1 MATLEDL
8 VERIDWELFRSLEP
22 LSPLMEMH
30 LDRATVLDGNPMLR
44 WSYPVKVSEML
55 SFPFIPPEREDMPHL
70 HAARDFEDPMDP
82 IRQLDEYNGSNA
94 FYRAKNIGR
103 TAEIESTVAHDA
115 QFAAGQ
121 IGEKYGSHCA
131 SKIANAVLEWYG
143 DAKML
148 PNALHHFATALSVAE
163 KLPDNMAKAFFD
175 NYSPL
180 FFDEGLMQT
189 LAEDF
194 KMLSEQSPEYA
205 PYFMNLFFAMSGSA
219 NIAQNSPRR
228 VYKSNGQGGTITATT
243 TTAGSP
249 RIFKEFGIDGEAYL
263 AATISSQAELLW
275 DSISGFIPLLVT
287 YGASEHAQRF
297 LQLAPK
303 FVDSFKAGA
312 VLANSMYNYVYKR
325 TMQRETVKRVIQES
339 AWERI
344 EERTHTPEFYPKEEI
359 GKVLAFFENM
369 NHGGH
374 IIGVTP
380 QIMDYSIEAIAS
392 GQNFDYLAIFS
403 LSSSLPPKLAKLLYP
418 ILDDPRFI
426 QVFKSYTSSDT
437 SLDGVCLSFRKAFSE
452 RFGFNAPNFGR
463 NDEERLEALLGF
475 FKDVTVPGV
484 DAAFRQAA
492 QYGTLRESFNH
503 VPEAAKTIEL
513 LKMQGYDADFYVASG
528 AEIAKS
534 THELGELIDWK
545 TNFEALTRR
554 VFGTRAKR
562 MPDLSIPGYQPG
574 RLYMEMRADYNEAV
588 KGNRHAAINLVSRL
602 LEIVS
607 NIPDNLKSRPI
618 VEFHDELSGLH
629 SQIESNSI
637 VQGGSLTAR
646 IWARDVPDSL
656 YHNEELACC
665 IFLPDG
671 AYRGESAKFVLDPQ
685 TTMIEY
691 FANGQ
696 KPRRSVATLYAGKN
710 DCILMDTWEANQSV
724 YSSLGN
730 VKTKKFVLDTL
741 ALAALRALPHAE
753 RPLLAVH
760 NCSYGR
766 SREFATFLH
775 SSVGRE
781 GSIWHEPTFAF
792 EAVSVDDIAIPKLLS
807 QGHHY
812 TDAFGVNKPLVGTID
827 AYVVDARK
835 YVAQHHLAK
844 G

>member
-1 MATLEDL
+1 M
-8 VERIDWELFRSLEP
+8 ERIDWELFRSLKP
-22 LSPLMEMH
+22 TPK
-30 LDRATVLDGNPMLR
+30 DIFRDIDDGVRDMVSR
-44 WSYPVKVSEML
+44 SYNAAVSKML
-55 SFPFIPPEREDMPHL
+55 SFPSGGEPENNLLEN
-70 HAARDFEDPMDP
+70 AAAAAKQIE
-82 IRQLDEYNGSNA
+82 QLYG
-94 FYRAKNIGR
+94 
-103 TAEIESTVAHDA
+103 VA
-115 QFAAGQ
+115 
-121 IGEKYGSHCA
+121 YV
-131 SKIANAVLEWYG
+131 SKIAEAILGWYG
-143 DAKML
+143 SARML
-148 PNALHHFATALSVAE
+148 PNVFHHFARAAAVAE
-163 KLPDNMAKAFFD
+163 KLPPAQARIFLDA
-175 NYSPL
+175 YSPIC
-180 FFDEGLMQT
+180 FDEGFMET
-189 LAEDF
+189 LAADF
-194 KMLSEQSPEYA
+194 ELFSARYAGSLSSLVNFFISISSSFNNGSNKPYRHYRKNRHPSFIIETYSTRTSEPPDLESYLLATTSSEAQDLWKSTINHVASKIVSGGDYAPMLS
-205 PYFMNLFFAMSGSA
+205 LLGSMP
-219 NIAQNSPRR
+219 PR
-228 VYKSNGQGGTITATT
+228 
-243 TTAGSP
+243 
-249 RIFKEFGIDGEAYL
+249 
-263 AATISSQAELLW
+263 AAAK
-275 DSISGFIPLLVT
+275 
-287 YGASEHAQRF
+287 
-297 LQLAPK
+297 LAPRLS
-303 FVDSFKAGA
+303 DEQ
-312 VLANSMYNYVYKR
+312 LVYA
-325 TMQRETVKRVIQES
+325 MADV
-339 AWERI
+339 
-344 EERTHTPEFYPKEEI
+344 FKEEI
-359 GKVLAFFENM
+359 EHAEKETVWRQLSTILEKMPFE
-369 NHGGH
+369 H
-374 IIGVTP
+374 IARVN
-380 QIMDYSIEAIAS
+380 SAAS
-392 GQNFDYLAIFS
+392 EQKF
-403 LSSSLPPKLAKLLYP
+403 
-418 ILDDPRFI
+418 
-426 QVFKSYTSSDT
+426 V
-437 SLDGVCLSFRKAFSE
+437 SLDEHLEFFYCRYLLLQHNSE
-452 RFGFNAPNFGR
+452 RYLPQVNKDITALETLLQEEFGEQFHFRPPDFSGTNI
-463 NDEERLEALLGF
+463 ERLGQMLSF
-475 FKDVTVPGV
+475 FKDAKVPDV
-484 DAAFRQAA
+484 DAAFRQAE
-492 QYGTLRESFNH
+492 QYGSLRASFQY
-503 VPEAAKTIEL
+503 VPEAIKTIEL
-513 LKMQGYDADFYVASG
+513 LRMHGYDTDFYVASG

-554 VFGTRAKR
+554 VFGTRARR

-665 IFLPDG
+665 IFLPKG
-671 AYRGESAKFVLDPQ
+671 AHKEESAKFVLDPQ

-781 GSIWHEPTFAF
+781 DSIWHEPTFAF
-792 EAVSVDDIAIPKLLS
+792 EAVSVDGLAIPKLPS

-812 TDAFGVNKPLVGTID
+812 TDAFGVNNPLVGKID
-827 AYVVDARK
+827 AYLMDARK